1 MPALVRTA
9 CGRGRMD
16 GSVDSSLRMTVPLES
31 HALGPS
37 TVAGL
42 AAGDV
47 DALARLYEQHHEAVR
62 RFARRFV
69 GEESAE
75 DLVHDTFLSLPSALR
90 RWNGSGALRTFL
102 IGIALNHARHHLRA
116 AARKRAAMQR
126 FAAEPRGGAP
136 TPQDALDRRHLSDL
150 LLCAMDTLSF
160 DHRSA
165 FVLCDVEERPAA
177 EVAQLLG
184 IPEATVRTR
193 LFHAR
198 QKLRTA
204 LQRRGAR

>member
-1 MPALVRTA
+1 
-9 CGRGRMD
+9 MD
-16 GSVDSSLRMTVPLES
+16 GSVERSLQMTVPLES

-37 TVAGL
+37 AREGL
-42 AAGDV
+42 AAGDL

-69 GEESAE
+69 GEETAE
-75 DLVHDTFLSLPSALR
+75 DLVHDTFLSLPRALG
-90 RWNGSGALRTFL
+90 RWNGTGSLRTFL
-102 IGIALNHARHHLRA
+102 IGIALNHARHHVRA

-126 FAAEPRGGAP
+126 FAAEPPGPAQS
-136 TPQDALDRRHLSDL
+136 PQDALDQRQLSEL
-150 LLCAMDTLSF
+150 LLRAMDTLSF

-177 EVAQLLG
+177 EVAELLG